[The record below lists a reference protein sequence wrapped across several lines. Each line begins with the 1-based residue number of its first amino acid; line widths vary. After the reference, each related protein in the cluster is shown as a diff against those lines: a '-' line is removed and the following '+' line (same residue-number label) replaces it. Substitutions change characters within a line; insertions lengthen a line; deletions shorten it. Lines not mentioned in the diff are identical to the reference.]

1 MTSSTTLQ
9 YDKDWN
15 SATTFLITC
24 LLLPGSRE
32 EGKLNNNFSHWSIY
46 HWFKY
51 QQSISS
57 FMHANRSKM
66 VFCPQMGGP
75 LYKTTWA
82 TLPPPSQQ
90 GDVISFAL
98 WHLLHVW
105 HFFLLGHFY
114 HIFVLSANII
124 VGFGVFLSFFAFVIS
139 YFCFLLRF
147 FTFWHS
153 LQTVWKKIG
162 SNWRSGSLGQT
173 CLSHNYPSHDST

>member
-1 MTSSTTLQ
+1 MIRIEIRPPLFWSHAYCYLGAGKRVSWIIILATDLYTT
-9 YDKDWN
+9 D
-15 SATTFLITC
+15 
-24 LLLPGSRE
+24 
-32 EGKLNNNFSHWSIY
+32 LNI
-46 HWFKY
+46 
-51 QQSISS
+51 ISS
-57 FMHANRSKM
+57 FMHASRSKM

-147 FTFWHS
+147 FAFWHS